1 MTIDGIFW
9 PIWIGVVCEDFEKQ
23 RRFYRDV
30 PGMPEID
37 SEESWAWFQV
47 GDNLFE
53 LLGRSEAP
61 EYDRPRYQVGFA
73 VEDIHEARDEL
84 LERGVEALTEVRGG
98 PESLQYW
105 AYFRDAE
112 GNVFSIIQRLRDVP
126 RNSSGAS

>member
-1 MTIDGIFW
+1 
-9 PIWIGVVCEDFEKQ
+9 VVCEDFENQ

-30 PGMPEID
+30 LGMTEID
-37 SEESWAWFQV
+37 GEEGWVWFQV

-53 LLGRSEAP
+53 LISRSGAA

-73 VEDIHEARDEL
+73 VEDIHQARDEL
-84 LERGVEALTEVRGG
+84 IERGVEALTEVRGG

-105 AYFRDAE
+105 AYFKDQE

-126 RNSSGAS
+126 RNSSQASQ